1 MADNDKNNMSGD
13 SRVPKS
19 TKGLEGSVSL
29 EDLKKYHL
37 IDTGDENTP
46 TNNTVSADQASNG
59 EPKQV
64 EDNPTPVGA
73 DHLQAEESND
83 HLSEAKHDA
92 PEVDEPKF
100 EPTPVPPV
108 TPKESVE
115 DSRAESDQ
123 DQDDSSADQE
133 DVKPWEKS
141 FDSDTDDEGHVSRA
155 VTKEKQRG
163 NHTLVVTLV
172 VALIVIMFTPV
183 IINAVRGSSSGDL
196 DSSQAE
202 SSVENKDKSSKKKAA
217 KKSTKKKSTK
227 KATAKKKTTTNKDS
241 DSDSNSNASSTASDS
256 TAANST
262 TADSSNSQTVNN
274 TQQQTQESQQTQ
286 QSQQSQQ
293 NNQQASTGTT
303 ANDSSTTSTDS
314 NSSNSASYYTVKAG
328 DNWFRIAYNN
338 NLTTAQLKSLNGNVG
353 TLTPGTTL
361 RVK

>member
-46 TNNTVSADQASNG
+46 TNNTVSDDQTSND
-59 EPKQV
+59 EPKQASG
-64 EDNPTPVGA
+64 NPTPAGV

-92 PEVDEPKF
+92 PEVDETKV

-108 TPKESVE
+108 TPKESTE
-115 DSRAESDQ
+115 DSKAEPDQ
-123 DQDDSSADQE
+123 AQDDSSDQE

-196 DSSQAE
+196 DSSQSE
-202 SSVENKDKSSKKKAA
+202 SSVENKDKSTKKKTAKKSTKKKAA
-217 KKSTKKKSTK
+217 KKSTKKAS
-227 KATAKKKTTTNKDS
+227 AKKTTTDNDS
-241 DSDSNSNASSTASDS
+241 KSNTNANNSNTASDS

-262 TADSSNSQTVNN
+262 TADSSNSQT
-274 TQQQTQESQQTQ
+274 TDSSQQQAQQSQQTQ
-286 QSQQSQQ
+286 QSQQSD
-293 NNQQASTGTT
+293 QQASTGTT
-303 ANDSSTTSTDS
+303 ANNSSTTSTDS
-314 NSSNSASYYTVKAG
+314 DSSNSASYYTVKAG

-338 NLTTAQLKSLNGNVG
+338 NLTTAQLKSMNSNVG